1 MLLLIY
7 WCCCCIYIYIL
18 RLYASEWVSEWASVC
33 VWVSEWVFV
42 RERVCLCE
50 WVSEWV
56 RASVWERASVCASVW
71 CVCDSFPLST
81 GEQGN
86 EQAHEFA
93 CVSMSAYL
101 LLTLFHAVLSL
112 SMTSLTLRVSSVAYS
127 CRSWLESSLKD
138 VRLSCPRLSSC
149 RNAWQQR

>member
-1 MLLLIY
+1 M
-7 WCCCCIYIYIL
+7 CE
-18 RLYASEWVSEWASVC
+18 S
-33 VWVSEWVFV
+33 
-42 RERVCLCE
+42 ERVC
-50 WVSEWV
+50 
-56 RASVWERASVCASVW
+56 ERVV
-71 CVCDSFPLST
+71 CVCDSFPLIT

-127 CRSWLESSLKD
+127 CRS
-138 VRLSCPRLSSC
+138 
-149 RNAWQQR
+149 